1 MEELPA
7 NILVRFSNVLVLS
20 MGMMMLQI
28 ILFVRRVM
36 QHALY
41 VLMMRSHLVK
51 GVTVDGGWSSQNVSN
66 ATKLALLAQVSQL
79 MSVMALAQ
87 EISLKTLMSLAVL
100 QHVQS
105 ASIKKLL

>member
-7 NILVRFSNVLVLS
+7 SILVRFSNVLGLS

-28 ILFVRRVM
+28 ILFVRLVM

-51 GVTVDGGWSSQNVSN
+51 GVTVDGGWSSQNVQIVM
-66 ATKLALLAQVSQL
+66 TLVLLAQVSQL
-79 MSVMALAQ
+79 MNVMALVQ
-87 EISLKTLMSLAVL
+87 EFS
-100 QHVQS
+100 
-105 ASIKKLL
+105 

>member
-28 ILFVRRVM
+28 ILFVRLVM

-51 GVTVDGGWSSQNVSN
+51 GVTVDGGWSSQNVLN

-79 MSVMALAQ
+79 MNVMALVQ
-87 EISLKTLMSLAVL
+87 EFS
-100 QHVQS
+100 
-105 ASIKKLL
+105 